1 MGESGLTPVMR
12 RGHCTAVSTPPFLE
26 AVVEISEGLKT
37 ALREWVLQKIRT
49 GFTVEQISLAL
60 AAQKVE
66 LMQADQY
73 LTAIR
78 DNERRP

>member
-1 MGESGLTPVMR
+1 MNE
-12 RGHCTAVSTPPFLE
+12 LE
-26 AVVEISEGLKT
+26 DD
-37 ALREWVLQKIRT
+37 LRKWVLQKLRV
-49 GFTVEQISLAL
+49 GVTVEQISLAL

-73 LTAIR
+73 LNAIK

>member
-1 MGESGLTPVMR
+1 MSGKTSTDR
-12 RGHCTAVSTPPFLE
+12 RSSDGKRRFKGT
-26 AVVEISEGLKT
+26 VVEISEGLKT

-73 LTAIR
+73 LNAIR

>member
-1 MGESGLTPVMR
+1 MEL
-12 RGHCTAVSTPPFLE
+12 
-26 AVVEISEGLKT
+26 SEGLKT

-60 AAQKVE
+60 ANQKVE

-73 LTAIR
+73 LTAIK

>member
-1 MGESGLTPVMR
+1 MR
-12 RGHCTAVSTPPFLE
+12 RYSALPPSFFSHVFEGGVLMNELE
-26 AVVEISEGLKT
+26 DD
-37 ALREWVLQKIRT
+37 LRKWVLQKLRV
-49 GFTVEQISLAL
+49 GVTVEQISLAL

-73 LTAIR
+73 LNAIK

>member
-1 MGESGLTPVMR
+1 MNANGKMFTGRLSSDGKR
-12 RGHCTAVSTPPFLE
+12 RFKEV
-26 AVVEISEGLKT
+26 VVEISEGLKT

>member
-1 MGESGLTPVMR
+1 MEL
-12 RGHCTAVSTPPFLE
+12 
-26 AVVEISEGLKT
+26 SEGLKT
-37 ALREWVLQKIRT
+37 DLREWVLRKIRT

>member
-1 MGESGLTPVMR
+1 MR
-12 RGHCTAVSTPPFLE
+12 RYSALPPSFFCLFFEGGVLMNELE
-26 AVVEISEGLKT
+26 DD
-37 ALREWVLQKIRT
+37 LRKWVLQKLRV
-49 GFTVEQISLAL
+49 GVTVEQISLAL

-73 LTAIR
+73 LNAIK

>member
-1 MGESGLTPVMR
+1 MSANGKTFTGRLSFDGKR
-12 RGHCTAVSTPPFLE
+12 RFKE

>member
-1 MGESGLTPVMR
+1 MEV
-12 RGHCTAVSTPPFLE
+12 
-26 AVVEISEGLKT
+26 SEGLKV

-73 LTAIR
+73 LNAIK